1 MYTEANADL
10 THLNTFAFPCE
21 AKVLYRIDE
30 DKDLPLLRLELRNAP
45 CLILGGGSNLLLPE
59 KLDCAVARINI
70 KGKKLVDENEQRCL
84 LEVAAGENW
93 HEFVLWTVS
102 QGLWGIENLAL
113 IPGSV
118 GAAPVQNIG
127 AYGVELKNV
136 IDWVEF
142 YHLKTGEFIRLTPG
156 ECQFSY
162 RQSIFKSELKDV
174 AVITRVG
181 LRLTRKPNPQLNY
194 GPLQSFQHEE
204 PITPAFIAD
213 KVAEI
218 RQSKLP
224 NPDVLGNAGSF
235 FKNPLI
241 SDEHY
246 RVIKQ
251 AFPDVVAYPQ
261 QKQWKLAAGWLI
273 EKAKFRGMR
282 RGAVGVH
289 KDQALVLVHFGH
301 GKADELL
308 KLAKDIQQTIQS
320 TFGVLL
326 EMEVRTYPF
335 CK

>member
-1 MYTEANADL
+1 MKTESNADL
-10 THLNTFAFPCE
+10 THFNTFAFPCD
-21 AKVLYRIDE
+21 AKVLYSIDSDE
-30 DKDLPLLRLELRNAP
+30 DLPLLRQELRNAP

-59 KLDCAVARINI
+59 KLDCAVAHINI
-70 KGKKLVDENEQRCL
+70 KGKKLVNENDRRCL

-93 HEFVLWTVS
+93 HEFVQWTVS

-127 AYGVELKNV
+127 AYGVELSNV

-162 RQSIFKSELKDV
+162 RQSIFKTELKDA

-181 LRLTRKPNPQLNY
+181 LRLTRTPNPQLDY
-194 GPLQSFQHEE
+194 GPLQSFQHSDNL
-204 PITPAFIAD
+204 TPAFIAA

-224 NPDVLGNAGSF
+224 DPGVLGNAGSF
-235 FKNPLI
+235 FKNPII

-251 AFPDVVAYPQ
+251 AFPDVIAYPQ

-273 EKAKFRGMR
+273 EKVNFKGLRK
-282 RGAVGVH
+282 GAVGVH
-289 KDQALVLVHFGH
+289 QHQALVLVHFGG
-301 GKADELL
+301 GKSEQLL
-308 KLAKDIQQTIQS
+308 ALAKEIQQTVQS

-326 EMEVRTYPF
+326 EKEVRTYPF
-335 CK
+335 CG